1 MKGWEH
7 GGRKSSS
14 FQTLTCRGSQQVL
27 KATLIFIKLTGF
39 QDSQA
44 FEPLCSRVW
53 WKPNWVL
60 PRSSRVAPH
69 TSLFWFF
76 TFWGM
81 MVWFHTQELS
91 QYCWGVSPLLHGF
104 LRYRPPWAAF
114 PTYQG
119 FLPHIKTKQKPY
131 HPPVCR
137 HGTRGL
143 TDSQRSTKILHNI
156 EGKMHHLSFVFYNS
170 LSRLHR
176 LIISV
181 LEDNGPVCLKLYC
194 IWQEK

>member
-81 MVWFHTQELS
+81 MVWSTHTGALPVLLGSISPVAWFPQISPTMSCFPHLS
-91 QYCWGVSPLLHGF
+91 RVPATHQN
-104 LRYRPPWAAF
+104 
-114 PTYQG
+114 
-119 FLPHIKTKQKPY
+119 KTKTLPSSSMQAW
-131 HPPVCR
+131 
-137 HGTRGL
+137 
-143 TDSQRSTKILHNI
+143 DSGAYRFSAFH
-156 EGKMHHLSFVFYNS
+156 
-170 LSRLHR
+170 
-176 LIISV
+176 
-181 LEDNGPVCLKLYC
+181 
-194 IWQEK
+194 